1 MYPWCLATFPKNVYD
16 VCTLRKKI
24 YFYLFLILY
33 LCGKIHPHMSA
44 DTLSVQE
51 GVLHP
56 MQLEL
61 QEAVRYHRVLETEPR
76 SSAGALSKRA
86 LFLYIKKYISIY
98 YFYLCICVSMHRCTC
113 MQY

>member
-1 MYPWCLATFPKNVYD
+1 
-16 VCTLRKKI
+16 
-24 YFYLFLILY
+24 
-33 LCGKIHPHMSA
+33 MSA

-86 LFLYIKKYISIY
+86 LFLYIKKRSIY
-98 YFYLCICVSMHRCTC
+98 LLFLFMYMCVCA
-113 MQY
+113 

>member
-1 MYPWCLATFPKNVYD
+1 
-16 VCTLRKKI
+16 
-24 YFYLFLILY
+24 
-33 LCGKIHPHMSA
+33 MSA

-76 SSAGALSKRA
+76 PSSGALSKRVLLKKKVYL
-86 LFLYIKKYISIY
+86 LFLFMYIHV
-98 YFYLCICVSMHRCTC
+98 CA
-113 MQY
+113 